1 MKPKLLAMAV
11 LLTTLGFTFP
21 VLAIESHSRDINT
34 KAMLLAQASWQ
45 AFTSELGKF
54 TVQMPRRPQ
63 AETTVP
69 ADFGGQQ
76 VNVHQ
81 IVVQNNGTS
90 YIVVYTDLPSS
101 FIQKGSQQVLD
112 ELSNKFLANL
122 GLQELKN
129 RGKKIDLNGNPGRE
143 FQTGNSGKFFGM
155 RVYLVGQRSYL
166 LLTQAP
172 TSRDV
177 NQFLSSF
184 QLQ

>member
-1 MKPKLLAMAV
+1 MTSIPRLCYSLRQAGRHLPPNQENSPSRCREDLKRRLL
-11 LLTTLGFTFP
+11 P
-21 VLAIESHSRDINT
+21 
-34 KAMLLAQASWQ
+34 
-45 AFTSELGKF
+45 
-54 TVQMPRRPQ
+54 P
-63 AETTVP
+63 AE
-69 ADFGGQQ
+69 FGGQQ

-101 FIQKGSQQVLD
+101 LIQKGSQQVLD
-112 ELSNKFLANL
+112 ELSNKFLTNM

-129 RGKKIDLNGNPGRE
+129 SGKKIELDGNPGRE
-143 FQTGNSGKFFGM
+143 FQTGDSGKFFGM

-184 QLQ
+184 QLH

>member
-21 VLAIESHSRDINT
+21 ALAIESHSRDINT
-34 KAMLLAQASWQ
+34 KALLLTQASWQ
-45 AFTSELGKF
+45 AFTSEPGKF

-63 AETTVP
+63 SETTAP

-81 IVVQNNGTS
+81 VIVQNNDTS

-101 FIQKGSQQVLD
+101 LIQKGSQQVLD
-112 ELSNKFLANL
+112 ELSNKFLTNM

-129 RGKKIDLNGNPGRE
+129 SGRKIELNGNPGRE

-172 TSRDV
+172 TSGEV
-177 NQFLSSF
+177 KQFLSSF